1 MSVVF
6 SLDSRYWYTSRFKGG
21 ILLFCVLCVPIQLS
35 VVKLLVLR
43 ISSFLGSLFVKVTS
57 LGALLSVLN
66 LVKCLKSILFD
77 YISSLPENSEYYHSV
92 LRSMN
97 FHPQASGNTTS
108 QDHVKE
114 IWLTWV
120 FYFLKKFLETDFLV
134 YCINLFDRLWPAG
147 FFFFQQM
154 VKDSHNHKFLSKP
167 GKDMIPS
174 LQSLPFLCH
183 WSLEDT

>member
-1 MSVVF
+1 MCTNTAFCCKITCFKNIQF
-6 SLDSRYWYTSRFKGG
+6 SWIPFCQRFPRG
-21 ILLFCVLCVPIQLS
+21 
-35 VVKLLVLR
+35 
-43 ISSFLGSLFVKVTS
+43 T
-57 LGALLSVLN
+57 LSVLN
-66 LVKCLKSILFD
+66 LVICPKSILFD

-120 FYFLKKFLETDFLV
+120 FYFLKTFLETDFLV
-134 YCINLFDRLWPAG
+134 CCRNLFDRLWPAG

-183 WSLEDT
+183 WSL